1 MIQKYVEKENT
12 YDIRSSKAFKLLVS
26 IHASPAITRVENVAA
41 NTMTHDATVV
51 ANDDNI
57 DANVVTHDAIVVTNN
72 ETISIN

>member
-26 IHASPAITRVENVAA
+26 IHASPAIT
-41 NTMTHDATVV
+41 HDATIV

-72 ETISIN
+72 ETIAINETHIMLAPTA